1 MNIDKTMFHFFR
13 YTLCEEAEN
22 EIIRLD
28 RASWSNVFK
37 LSKKHDLAHFI
48 GYALKNSENQTDD
61 DIQKA
66 FEREMNAAMFRYIK
80 ISYELEAMSTVLE
93 KAQIRFIPLK
103 GAVIRKYYKE
113 PWLRTS
119 CDIDILIADCDVE
132 KAKKALAHELNYTY
146 ISEWNYEV
154 SFETPSK
161 IYIELHHILNDENQA
176 IDKVLSTVWERSAP
190 IPNSLFHYEMSD
202 EMYYFYHIA
211 HMAKHFVNG
220 GCGIRPFI
228 DIWVLN
234 HNCKFDKKK
243 RYDLLDEAGLLRF
256 AKAAEQLSEVWIGN
270 ERYTPLSE
278 QLEQFILSGG
288 TYGTVENR
296 VAVQQAMTGSKL
308 SYIMSRVFLPYEQL
322 KLTYPNLEKRKWLFP
337 FYRIKRWFRLS
348 KNGRLK
354 KSIYEVKATSSVTAN
369 KNNQTTRLLEEL
381 GLNEK

>member
-13 YTLCEEAEN
+13 YTLCEGAEN

-28 RASWSNVFK
+28 RDSWSNLFK

-48 GYALKNSENQTDD
+48 GYALKNSENQIDD

-66 FEREMNAAMFRYIK
+66 FEQEMNMAMFRYVK
-80 ISYELEAMSTVLE
+80 ISYELEVMSTALE

-103 GAVIRKYYKE
+103 GSVIRKYYKE

-132 KAKKALAHELNYTY
+132 KAKKVLGLELNYTY

-154 SFETPSK
+154 SFETPTK
-161 IYIELHHILNDENQA
+161 NHIELHHILKDENKT
-176 IDKVLSTVWERSAP
+176 INNVLSTVWERSAP
-190 IPNSLFHYEMSD
+190 IYNGSFHYEMSD

-234 HNCKFDKKK
+234 HNCEFDKKR
-243 RYDLLDEAGLLRF
+243 RYDLLNEAGLLQF

-270 ERYTPLSE
+270 EPPTLLSE
-278 QLEQFILSGG
+278 QLEQFILRGG

-296 VAVQQAMTGSKL
+296 VAVQQAITGSKL
-308 SYIMSRVFLPYEQL
+308 SYMMSRVFLPYEQL

-337 FYRIKRWFRLS
+337 FYQIKRWFRLF
-348 KNGRLK
+348 KKGRLK
-354 KSIYEVKATSSVTAN
+354 KSIYEAKATSSVTTN
-369 KNNQTTRLLEEL
+369 KNNQTTHLLEEL
-381 GLNEK
+381 GIK